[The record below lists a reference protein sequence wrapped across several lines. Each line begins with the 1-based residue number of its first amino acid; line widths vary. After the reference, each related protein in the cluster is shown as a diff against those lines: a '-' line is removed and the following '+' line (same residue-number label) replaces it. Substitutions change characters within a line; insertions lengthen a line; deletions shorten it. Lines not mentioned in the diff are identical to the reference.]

1 MGTDGGLVNA
11 GGELEHLLPSE
22 LPGVIKHLSPVIESH
37 NCNEQVS
44 AWSCTAKP
52 SHTAMEY

>member
-11 GGELEHLLPSE
+11 GGELEHLFPSE
-22 LPGVIKHLSPVIESH
+22 LQGVHQPVSPVMESY
-37 NCNEQVS
+37 NCKEQVS

-52 SHTAMEY
+52 SHAATEC